1 MTLNSYRSYQV
12 FKYAVYALL
21 TWNIFW
27 FFSIEWSAASHRLG
41 TGHLFSEIVDGFAAT
56 IDTAAWVILLLMFEL
71 ETHVLEEKHFSR
83 RVTAS
88 LHLLRAACYG
98 FIIYAF
104 FGYVARLHYVQD
116 VQLLAGV
123 GDLCTLVDLQ
133 WTYMQTREEYAAL
146 TSGNCASLA
155 HSGPFYAL
163 SGLDVLIGQ
172 SDLREA
178 RRLAWV
184 DVINSGVWLGV
195 VALLEA
201 DVRLQEKNRLNGV
214 VLQVSTVL
222 KLVFYAILFC
232 AAVYWGI
239 KGTFVEFWDAFLWL
253 VAFFFIEMNVVEW
266 RQEDAASNDLADSLA

>member
-1 MTLNSYRSYQV
+1 MTLNSNRSYQV

-27 FFSIEWSAASHRLG
+27 FFSIEWTATSHRFGNGL
-41 TGHLFSEIVDGFAAT
+41 LFSEIIDGFAST

-83 RVTAS
+83 QVTVS
-88 LHLLRAACYG
+88 LHLLRAVCYG

-104 FGYVARLHYVQD
+104 SGYVARLHYVQD
-116 VQLLAGV
+116 VQLLAGLE
-123 GDLCTLVDLQ
+123 DLCTLVDAQ
-133 WTYMQTREEYAAL
+133 WTYMQTLDTYLAL
-146 TSGNCASLA
+146 TSGNCASPERSA
-155 HSGPFYAL
+155 PFYAL
-163 SGLDVLIGQ
+163 NGLDVLIGQ

-178 RRLAWV
+178 LRLAWV
-184 DVINSGVWLGV
+184 DVFNSGVWLGV
-195 VALLEA
+195 VALLEV

-214 VLQVSTVL
+214 VLQVSTAL
-222 KLVFYAILFC
+222 KLAFYTILFC
-232 AAVYWGI
+232 TAVYWGV

-266 RQEDAASNDLADSLA
+266 RQEDAAGPAIADSVA